1 MAQSPPERAEAT
13 AAVQVAS
20 LADQV
25 QAIIAEYDGE
35 MNAFYEAYQATKD
48 KEARNGLYEKL
59 YPKPGPY
66 MERLGAVVK
75 KAPEDPASLNAIV
88 WMLGNGV
95 NKDQRAEFLGVLVK
109 HHIGADEIG
118 TACQTVS
125 RDASIATEKFL
136 RQVMKSSE
144 SHEAV
149 GHATFALASVLGRRI
164 SVTESLAK
172 DAEADQS
179 DLIRAY
185 GEDVVKLCEAS
196 SAKDLAAERKALLET
211 VRDKF
216 ADVPRY
222 RSTLGKAAAGQLFEA
237 ERLQIGMVAPDIQG
251 DDLDGVDFKLSDYR
265 GKVVFLD
272 FWGDW

>member
-1 MAQSPPERAEAT
+1 MAQSPPDKAEAT
-13 AAVQVAS
+13 AAVQEVS
-20 LADQV
+20 LAEQV
-25 QAIIAEYDGE
+25 KAIIAKYDSE

-48 KEARNGLYEKL
+48 DEARNDLFAKL

-66 MERLGAVVK
+66 MERLGAIVK
-75 KAPEDPASLNAIV
+75 KAPEDPASLNAIL
-88 WMLGNGV
+88 WMLGNNV
-95 NKDQRAEFLGVLVK
+95 TKDQRAEFLGVLLA
-109 HHIGADEIG
+109 HHITADEIG
-118 TACQTVS
+118 VACQAVS

-136 RQVMKSSE
+136 RRVITVSK

-149 GHATFALASVLGRRI
+149 GHATYALAGVLGRRI
-164 SVTESLAK
+164 SLKERLTK
-172 DAEADQS
+172 NF
-179 DLIRAY
+179 DLNQPDMVRTY
-185 GEDVVKLCEAS
+185 GKEVVKLCEAS

-216 ADVPRY
+216 GDVPRY
-222 RSTLGKAAAGQLFEA
+222 NSTLGKAAKGQLFEA
-237 ERLQIGMVAPDIQG
+237 EHLQIGMVAPDIQG